1 MNSQTILI
9 SLCLVIL
16 IFIASIIT
24 ISFTI
29 GDMKNIF
36 DQSLKLDSELYKRIS
51 VGTNYVYQTDSS
63 KFMQTTLLNGLNFSQ
78 NQFLLMFDS
87 TPYASK
93 GHVAMTLPCDKDN
106 PSQPM
111 FQVLEGR
118 APDLFPV
125 PLGYIKDISSVPTMC
140 VYHGQ
145 YGFGDPVTDLALK
158 YVGEGNVSLNGPY
171 SIIVSKL
178 ESYIPKQKSFEELQH
193 AQMANQ

>member
-36 DQSLKLDSELYKRIS
+36 DQSLKLDSELYKRVS
-51 VGTNYVYQTDSS
+51 TGTNYVYQTDTS
-63 KFMQTTLLNGLNFSQ
+63 KFMQPILLNGLNFSQ

-93 GHVAMTLPCDKDN
+93 GHVAMTVPCDKDN

-111 FQVLEGR
+111 FQLLEGR

-125 PLGYIKDISSVPTMC
+125 PLGYIKDISSVYHHVC
-140 VYHGQ
+140 VSRSIWIWR
-145 YGFGDPVTDLALK
+145 PSLNLALK

-171 SIIVSKL
+171 SV
-178 ESYIPKQKSFEELQH
+178 E
-193 AQMANQ
+193 